1 MLIQL
6 AYAALGALG
15 CAVAVVLLTAPV
27 RGWLLRAGVH
37 DAPNA
42 RSSHTVVKPRGGG
55 LAVLG
60 VVLPAWLA
68 AGWFAGGPVPLAL
81 AALTAALAAVS
92 FLDDLSGLQPALRFL
107 AQAAAVAAA
116 LVVLDPAP
124 LFPELVPLWL
134 EQAAVALAWLW
145 FVNLYNFMDGI
156 DGITAV
162 ETACVAVGVG
172 LCWLL
177 LGAGVTAAL
186 PAWLLAGAAVGFLW
200 WNWAPSRIFLGD
212 VGSVPIGFAVGW
224 LLLELAAGGALVA
237 AIILP
242 AYYLVDATVTL
253 LARLLRGEKVW
264 QAHKQHAYQRAVQRG
279 RSHATVAV
287 RVAMANLVLVGCA
300 AWAVSGTSLAAAL
313 VAAVVAGGLWA
324 SLRFGLA
331 DRARA

>member
-6 AYAALGALG
+6 AYAGLGGLG
-15 CAVAVVLLTAPV
+15 CAIAVVLLTAPV

-42 RSSHTVVKPRGGG
+42 RSSHAVVKPRGGG

-60 VVLPAWLA
+60 VVLPAWLS
-68 AGWFAGGPVPLAL
+68 AGWLAGGPVPLAL

-92 FLDDLSGLQPALRFL
+92 FVDDLSGLQPAPRFM
-107 AQAAAVAAA
+107 AQAAAVAAG

-124 LFPELVPLWL
+124 LFPDLVPLWL
-134 EQAAVALAWLW
+134 ERVAVAFAWLW

-162 ETACVAVGVG
+162 ETACVAAGIG

-177 LGAGVTAAL
+177 LGSGATGAL
-186 PAWLLAGAAVGFLW
+186 PAWLLAGGAVGFLW

-224 LLLELAAGGALVA
+224 LLLELAAGGAFVA
-237 AIILP
+237 AVILP

-279 RSHATVAV
+279 QTHGGVAA
-287 RVAMANLVLVGCA
+287 RVAGANLLLVGCA
-300 AWAVSGTSLAAAL
+300 AWAVSGAALAAAL
-313 VAAVVAGGLWA
+313 VAAAVAVGLWA
-324 SLRFGLA
+324 GLRFGFA